1 MRCSNTIVPGFEET
15 SKIKNPGLAAKL
27 EFALRKGEVEAFHGS
42 PDKNIKE
49 FKLGKKA
56 KNRTGNPAGIY
67 SAANIDEA
75 RSYGDNVYRLGVEKG
90 KVFDLQSKNRH
101 KYPITKSMVD
111 KYKEVLPRNGYTLD
125 WANKSGIISDFKK
138 TGKMKPISS
147 EDKRAV
153 FLAGGYDTLLDS
165 HFGKRHYV
173 SLHPEAVRIREY
185 L

>member
-1 MRCSNTIVPGFEET
+1 MGCPIDIVPGLKE
-15 SKIKNPGLAAKL
+15 SDKVQNKPLQMKI
-27 EFALRKGEVEAFHGS
+27 EYALRKGEVEAFHGS

-67 SAANIDEA
+67 SAADINEA

-101 KYPITKSMVD
+101 KYPITKAMID
-111 KYKEVLPRNGYTLD
+111 KYKEVLPRNGYTLE
-125 WANKSGIISDFKK
+125 WAERSGIIDRFKK
-138 TGKMKPISS
+138 TGEMKPISS
-147 EDKRAV
+147 ADKRAV
-153 FLAGGYDTLLDS
+153 FIAGGYDTLLDS
-165 HFGKRHYV
+165 QFGKRHYV
-173 SLHPEAVRIREY
+173 SLHPEAVRIRER